1 MLKVTA
7 SALVIASTAMA
18 SAQAD
23 TLRPREA
30 YLSHVATDVSALTYW
45 SEGKSGYDV
54 ITTLETRQ
62 QENSSVV
69 RFVSTLLPGQSQ
81 VIAVPGPVN
90 SPSRT
95 LVISRIGDRVEITPP
110 PADPTE

>member
-1 MLKVTA
+1 MLKEAVA
-7 SALVIASTAMA
+7 ALILASTALA

-23 TLRPREA
+23 PLHPRQA

-54 ITTLETRQ
+54 ITTLQTKQ
-62 QENSSVV
+62 QEGSSVV

-81 VIAVPGPVN
+81 VIAVPGPVD

-95 LVISRIGDRVEITPP
+95 LVISRIGDRIEITPP
-110 PADPTE
+110 PAPATE